1 MRNSIGIDVSKE
13 KLDLCWL
20 RDRQTRKK
28 KSKVFKNQRISFAEL
43 VAWILRNTKAEPQDI
58 RITLEAT
65 GVYHE
70 ALVYFLH
77 EQGFTIFMANP
88 GKAKKYAESIG
99 LTHKTD
105 KSDAAMLSYYGEAQ
119 PQDIKLWQPEAPEV
133 RELKSLMRRL
143 SALEKD
149 HQREENRL
157 ESCEISDTSDRV
169 RQSLHEMI
177 AALEAEIE
185 KLTQNID
192 DHIDHHPQLKK
203 NRQLLE
209 SIKGIG
215 KVMSREL
222 TYLFAAK
229 QFKTA
234 KQVAA
239 YMGLIPKL
247 RESGKFKG
255 YTALSKTGPSRL
267 RAKLYMAAV
276 TAKQHNPDIRKQ
288 YERLLAAGKT
298 KMSALGAAMRKLV
311 QVCFGVVK
319 NQSEFQAQ
327 TV

>member
-1 MRNSIGIDVSKE
+1 M
-13 KLDLCWL
+13 
-20 RDRQTRKK
+20 
-28 KSKVFKNQRISFAEL
+28 
-43 VAWILRNTKAEPQDI
+43 
-58 RITLEAT
+58 
-65 GVYHE
+65 
-70 ALVYFLH
+70 
-77 EQGFTIFMANP
+77 
-88 GKAKKYAESIG
+88 
-99 LTHKTD
+99 THKTD
-105 KSDAAMLSYYGEAQ
+105 KSDAAMLSYYGEEQ
-119 PQDIKLWQPEAPEV
+119 PQDIRLWQPEAPEV

-149 HQREENRL
+149 KQREHNRL

-177 AALEAEIE
+177 TVIEVEIE
-185 KLTQNID
+185 KLKQNID
-192 DHIDHHPQLKK
+192 EHIDRHPPLKK

-215 KVMSREL
+215 EVMSREL

-229 QFKTA
+229 RFKTA

-247 RESGKFKG
+247 KESGKIKG
-255 YTALSKTGPSRL
+255 YTALSKTGPSHL

-276 TAKQHNPDIRKQ
+276 TAKQHNPDIRRQ
-288 YERLLAAGKT
+288 YERLLAAGKA

-319 NQSEFQAQ
+319 NQSEFQVQ
-327 TV
+327 TA